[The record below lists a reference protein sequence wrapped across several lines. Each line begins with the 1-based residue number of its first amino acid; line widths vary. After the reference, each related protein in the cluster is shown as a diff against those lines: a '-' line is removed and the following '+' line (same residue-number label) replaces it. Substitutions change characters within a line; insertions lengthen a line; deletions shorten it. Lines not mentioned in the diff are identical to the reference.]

1 MFTLVTGS
9 SKGLGFFLAKGLKEN
24 NKKIILNSRK
34 KSSLRKAAS
43 KLESLSF
50 AADLTSYDQA
60 KSLMKEIKKQGQLS
74 SIICNIGNSK
84 SKSLSANSD
93 KEWIKSLNDNLM
105 TTINTVNAVR
115 EVNCYEDLKIVCI
128 SSICSLQYIEGA
140 PIEYSVSKS
149 ALNTYVK
156 FMSKILIKENI
167 RINSIIPGN
176 LIFEGSTWE
185 KKDKK
190 IIDETLNNVPLKR
203 FGTPED
209 ILSLVKFLISKKSD
223 FMIGSSIILDGG
235 QTIIS

>member
-9 SKGLGFFLAKGLKEN
+9 SKGLGYFLAKGLKKN

-50 AADLTSYDQA
+50 AADLTSYNQA

-84 SKSLSANSD
+84 SKSLCANSD
-93 KEWIKSLNDNLM
+93 EEWIKSLNDNLM

-128 SSICSLQYIEGA
+128 
-140 PIEYSVSKS
+140 
-149 ALNTYVK
+149 
-156 FMSKILIKENI
+156 
-167 RINSIIPGN
+167 
-176 LIFEGSTWE
+176 
-185 KKDKK
+185 
-190 IIDETLNNVPLKR
+190 
-203 FGTPED
+203 
-209 ILSLVKFLISKKSD
+209 
-223 FMIGSSIILDGG
+223 
-235 QTIIS
+235 